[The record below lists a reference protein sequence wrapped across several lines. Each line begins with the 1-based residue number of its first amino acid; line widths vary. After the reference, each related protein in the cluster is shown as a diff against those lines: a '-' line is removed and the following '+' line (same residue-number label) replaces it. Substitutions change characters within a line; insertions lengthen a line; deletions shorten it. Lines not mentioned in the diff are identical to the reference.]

1 MAAIFSQEFRRD
13 LVILLLAFS
22 HEGHKMGSSRVGK
35 STTVTVRFLD
45 DEIIEGQVGSL
56 SLDAPNVELELPEAA
71 SNNER
76 ALIPLPAIKRIAL
89 WAGKPTAE
97 QARTDR
103 KVAIRFADGE
113 VLKGYLSGGL
123 QLSGHGVTLKLL
135 SVDRAR
141 IETLAIPYTALKA
154 LFYVKSWDTR
164 PPEFDGQED
173 LHLSKRLSSPLVDLI
188 SDMGQL
194 EKLRKS
200 GTISESEFQ
209 RKRRKILDT
218 I

>member
-1 MAAIFSQEFRRD
+1 
-13 LVILLLAFS
+13 
-22 HEGHKMGSSRVGK
+22 MGSSRVEK
-35 STTVTVRFLD
+35 SATVTVRFLD
-45 DEIIEGQVGSL
+45 DEIIEGQVGTL
-56 SLDAPNVELELPEAA
+56 DLDAPNVELELPDAA

-76 ALIPLPAIKRIAL
+76 ALIPLPSIKRITL

-97 QARTDR
+97 QARADR
-103 KVAIRFADGE
+103 KVALRFQDGE

-123 QLSGHGVTLKLL
+123 QLSGHGVTFKLL
-135 SVDRAR
+135 AIDRSR

-209 RKRRKILDT
+209 RKRRKILDN